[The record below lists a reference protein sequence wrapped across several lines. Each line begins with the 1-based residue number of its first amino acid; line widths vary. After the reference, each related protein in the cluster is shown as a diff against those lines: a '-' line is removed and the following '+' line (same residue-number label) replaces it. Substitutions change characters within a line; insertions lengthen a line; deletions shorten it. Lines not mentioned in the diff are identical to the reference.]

1 MQILEAAKRQ
11 KQLGWE
17 YTIEASFIE
26 VYNDT
31 LRDLLAET
39 KGRDAGRL
47 TDPNAIKHGQDGWCT
62 SAHPLVA

>member
-1 MQILEAAKRQ
+1 MQILEAARKQ
-11 KQLGWE
+11 KQLGWD

-39 KGRDAGRL
+39 KGKDAGRL
-47 TDPNAIKHGQDGWCT
+47 TDSNAIKHGLDGDWT
-62 SAHPLVA
+62 HH